1 MPLVSIC
8 IPTYEMNGRGREFL
22 QYSFDKI
29 ATQTFRDFDVV
40 ISDHSQNDV
49 LEKLCKEYSE
59 QFPIYYHRYTEKRG
73 SSSANINNAIKH
85 ATGTLIKILFQDD
98 FLYDNTSLQ
107 KTVDHFDIHTDHWL
121 VSAYIHTK
129 DGTHLS
135 RALHPRYT
143 RDVHL
148 GHNKIGTPS
157 GLTIKNDHPLL
168 FDETL
173 LWLMDCEYYKRMH
186 DSYGVP
192 KVLNEITMINRI
204 GAHQVTATLATLEKQ
219 KQEFDYVLE
228 KYEHGIAKAWY
239 RFFYSLKHI
248 LKITL
253 NHD

>member
-1 MPLVSIC
+1 
-8 IPTYEMNGRGREFL
+8 
-22 QYSFDKI
+22 
-29 ATQTFRDFDVV
+29 
-40 ISDHSQNDV
+40 
-49 LEKLCKEYSE
+49 
-59 QFPIYYHRYTEKRG
+59 
-73 SSSANINNAIKH
+73 
-85 ATGTLIKILFQDD
+85 
-98 FLYDNTSLQ
+98 
-107 KTVDHFDIHTDHWL
+107 
-121 VSAYIHTK
+121 
-129 DGTHLS
+129 
-135 RALHPRYT
+135 
-143 RDVHL
+143 L

-186 DSYGVP
+186 DSYGIP

-219 KQEFDYVLE
+219 KQEFDHVLE